1 MLAQRSHL
9 GVPRVA
15 GPEADEVRRSR
26 ALAAGK
32 AGTWEW
38 DRRSSVVEWDAA
50 LEAVYGLSPGSFGG
64 RFEDWMELIH
74 PDDRDQVLAELGET
88 LTSSASHF
96 LQFRVIRPSGAVRWI
111 ESRGRV
117 RRDAGGDV
125 LGIAGV
131 CHDVTDRHEAEQRAR
146 ARSEFLE
153 QAGHLLASASTD
165 VDDTLQELTR
175 LAVPQLADWCA
186 IDLSDEVGDLRLAAV
201 AHQDPNRV
209 ALLQHLVER
218 YGRDP
223 DEGAGRVAR
232 TGEVIH
238 LPRITEEMLHAS
250 AEDEDHL
257 AGLSDI
263 GLVSVVIVP
272 LRARGRLLGSL
283 SLAHA
288 DSGRQHDEDDV
299 TLAQELADRAA
310 IAIDNANVV
319 NEHRHIAAMLQ
330 QALLPPE
337 LPNLSGVEAAAQYD
351 PAHAGVVGGDF
362 YDLIG
367 AGEDWTLVIGDVCG
381 KGVGAAATAS
391 MARHTVRAAALRDPD
406 PTHVLE
412 VLNDALLVDERDE
425 GYCTAACAHLRIGP
439 GAVEVTAAAGGHPPP
454 LILRADG
461 AVEAVGAAGMA
472 LGWFDDA
479 ALTPGRDVLL
489 PGDLLFLYSDGLS
502 EARQRDELFGT
513 ERVSAALAD
522 AVGLTPEGVVKQ
534 IHDTVERWQDE
545 QHDDIAMLAVRV
557 ADGTA
562 ADLP

>member
-1 MLAQRSHL
+1 M
-9 GVPRVA
+9 A
-15 GPEADEVRRSR
+15 GPDPHELRRSR
-26 ALAAGK
+26 ALAAGR

-38 DRRSSVVEWDAA
+38 DRRSGVVEWDTA
-50 LEAVYGLSPGSFGG
+50 LEALYGLSAGSFGG
-64 RFEDWMELIH
+64 RFEDWIELIH
-74 PDDRDQVLAELGET
+74 PDDRDQALADLEQT
-88 LTSSASHF
+88 LTSSPSHF
-96 LQFRVIRPSGAVRWI
+96 SQFRAVRPSGAVRWI

-117 RRDAGGDV
+117 RREGGGEV

-131 CHDVTDRHEAEQRAR
+131 CHDVTDRLEAEQRAK

-165 VDDTLQELTR
+165 VDETLQELTR
-175 LAVPQLADWCA
+175 LVVPQLADWCA

-201 AHQDPNRV
+201 AHQDPDRV

-223 DEGAGRVAR
+223 EEGAGRVAR
-232 TGEVIH
+232 TGEVVH
-238 LPRITEEMLHAS
+238 LPGVTEELLRAS
-250 AEDEDHL
+250 AEDEGHL
-257 AGLSDI
+257 AGLLEI

-283 SLAHA
+283 SLAHS

-310 IAIDNANVV
+310 IAIDNANIV
-319 NEHRHIAAMLQ
+319 NEHRRVAAMLQ

-337 LPNLSGVEAAAQYD
+337 LPNVSGVEAAAQYD

-412 VLNDALLVDERDE
+412 VLNEALLVDDRDE
-425 GYCTAACAHLRIGP
+425 GYCTAACAHLRIGN

-461 AVEAVGAAGMA
+461 AVEPVGAVGMA

-479 ALTPGRDVLL
+479 ALTPGRDVLE

-502 EARQRDELFGT
+502 EARQQDELFGT
-513 ERVSAALAD
+513 ERVAAALTD
-522 AVGLTPEGVVKQ
+522 ATGLAPEAVVKQ
-534 IHDTVERWQDE
+534 IHDTVERWQDG

-557 ADGTA
+557 VDGTA
-562 ADLP
+562 AGLV